1 VPKDKKSLDA
11 HPVASGKV
19 GLIGASGAELTFP
32 VKRE

>member
-11 HPVASGKV
+11 HPVASDGV
-19 GLIGASGAELTFP
+19 GFIGASGAKLTFP